1 MGEYAVEM
9 LNITKRFPGIVAN
22 DNITLQLKKGE
33 IHALLGENGAGKSTL
48 MSVLFG
54 LYQPE
59 EGEIRKDGKTV
70 HIKNPMTQTLLGS
83 VWYISILK
91 LVECFSVLGQY
102 HPGCGAGP
110 GRISEERGSQ
120 EKGHGAV

>member
-48 MSVLFG
+48 IISR
-54 LYQPE
+54 
-59 EGEIRKDGKTV
+59 RKERYGKTGKPY
-70 HIKNPMTQTLLGS
+70 ISRIPMMQTLWGS
-83 VWYISILK
+83 VWYISIL
-91 LVECFSVLGQY
+91 SW
-102 HPGCGAGP
+102 
-110 GRISEERGSQ
+110 
-120 EKGHGAV
+120 